1 MARSARPG
9 PDHHAEPRLDRQE
22 GLVELHL
29 SPGLALEKVVSFEQS
44 LVVVKPRI
52 CADVRDVN
60 RAGEVSHFGQSAARF
75 AARAGDCWQLAEV
88 DEFKGGVVRVGGSRC
103 SRHRVAVFPCSGKM
117 RFVCRPL
124 PTRSGIALDRIVVM
138 PERNFIRF
146 ADPARKFEGL

>member
-1 MARSARPG
+1 MGKQCGAPSGVKPFIVRIEFGIDDNQHFHPADGAVARPG

-60 RAGEVSHFGQSAARF
+60 RAGEVSHFGQS
-75 AARAGDCWQLAEV
+75 G
-88 DEFKGGVVRVGGSRC
+88 
-103 SRHRVAVFPCSGKM
+103 
-117 RFVCRPL
+117 
-124 PTRSGIALDRIVVM
+124 ALR
-138 PERNFIRF
+138 RTGR
-146 ADPARKFEGL
+146 